1 MKTSTLFIFCL
12 LLIQNIS
19 YAQEESNFT
28 KDGKWL
34 IEVGGGSFNPLGGAT
49 FASFLFP
56 EGGGSTSSYG
66 IEGGKFISEDFAI
79 IGRFGFLSTG
89 GGVNFTTITGGGK
102 YYINGVIPVKVGA
115 GAAITGILG
124 SSSTSFL
131 GNASIGY
138 AVKLADNILLEPNVG
153 FLYADGSAFTL
164 GLTFAL
170 VL

>member
-49 FASFLFP
+49 FVSFLFP
-56 EGGGSTSSYG
+56 EEGGSISSYG

-79 IGRFGFLSTG
+79 TGRFGFLSTG

-115 GAAITGILG
+115 GAAITSFLG